1 MGGKALAGPTCC
13 LSVRPYCRLPDY
25 GREIVH
31 CREQPFPPLL
41 ALIPRTVWSVF
52 TYAPH

>member
-1 MGGKALAGPTCC
+1 M
-13 LSVRPYCRLPDY
+13 VREHLTGILEGD
-25 GREIVH
+25 
-31 CREQPFPPLL
+31 QPFPPLL